1 MTSSADESLC
11 QRPEN
16 GNGPENSA
24 GGDIAIKYN
33 AEIVATIPSGF
44 NEFEHCVP
52 LTDVDVAN
60 DEFQLQSTSTD
71 GTCITSLSVNG
82 DQLLVGKNNDQ
93 QSFWIDANDRYCFDN
108 FMASSQIT
116 IKNGEIDS
124 SDCKPIN
131 QAEVIYGNYHGK

>member
-60 DEFQLQSTSTD
+60 DEFQLQSTSSD

-93 QSFWIDANDRYCFDN
+93 QSFWIDANGRHCLDD
-108 FMASSQIT
+108 FMSSSQIT
-116 IKNGEIDS
+116 IKNGQVDS
-124 SDCKPIN
+124 SDCKSLC
-131 QAEVIYGNYHGK
+131 QDGVTYCK